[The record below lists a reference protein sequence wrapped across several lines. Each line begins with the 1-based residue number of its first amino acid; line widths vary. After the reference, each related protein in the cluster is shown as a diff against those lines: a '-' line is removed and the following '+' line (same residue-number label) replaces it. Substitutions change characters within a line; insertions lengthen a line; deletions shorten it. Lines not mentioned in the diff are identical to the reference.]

1 MYAAMCSICRDVL
14 HGLIAHEEIRCPLR
28 LSQYCCICA
37 RYGHRTIECPT
48 KENRLL
54 QLHDTDDA
62 IKSFLMQKGIKP
74 GKNNKRLLQEYADI
88 HRMRIVYV
96 V

>member
-1 MYAAMCSICRDVL
+1 MCSICNKVIP
-14 HGLIAHEEIRCPLR
+14 GFGIAHEVILCPFRTGL
-28 LSQYCCICA
+28 YCSVCA
-37 RYGHRTIECPT
+37 RYGHSLQACPT